1 MDADAVKRYIDLLSY
16 HNINKLH
23 LHLTDDEGWRIEIRS
38 HPELAEVGGFRGGDS
53 PVKAIYGKWFERYG
67 GYYTQEEMR
76 DIVRYAAVRNIEVI
90 PEIDLPGHS
99 RTVGTVHP
107 EIRCAY
113 AADTAATAGYDYRN
127 AWCVAREENYALL
140 GDILGE
146 ICGLFPSEYIHIGGD
161 EVDMS
166 QWKRCPDCRA
176 LMARMGTDDP
186 HRLEDLFLERL
197 AGILREH
204 GKRPAVW
211 NEAVRTGAFSH
222 DCRVNGWESTKACLD
237 ATAKGYRTVVM
248 PGEYFYF
255 DMRQSP
261 NEPGHQWAAIFD
273 ARKVYS
279 FDFAEAGFSAAQ
291 MRRVEGLQ
299 GAFFSELYV
308 AHEPE
313 KPDYLDYML
322 FPRVCALARI
332 AWSGNDEGWDAYYKE
347 LREEHYP
354 RMTAMGI
361 RFRLT
366 PPQVRY
372 ADGMLTAATDDGSRI
387 RFVRDDRPDE
397 ESDYTAPV
405 QTSEPHRYRFRSE
418 RGTGRSPYA
427 AHDSRYRT
435 IRPAVTLTS
444 SIRESAKFPYSNV
457 DTYKGYAYTSRTGRK
472 GDWVLYTF
480 DEPVS
485 CREMLLRTGYSHLT
499 KMQFV
504 TGYAEVSYDGR
515 TFERAG
521 ELDEGAILLRP
532 ERSVKAV
539 RLVCTSD
546 GNGTPIVVVMPP
558 EIKPVL

>member
-1 MDADAVKRYIDLLSY
+1 
-16 HNINKLH
+16 
-23 LHLTDDEGWRIEIRS
+23 
-38 HPELAEVGGFRGGDS
+38 
-53 PVKAIYGKWFERYG
+53 
-67 GYYTQEEMR
+67 
-76 DIVRYAAVRNIEVI
+76 
-90 PEIDLPGHS
+90 
-99 RTVGTVHP
+99 
-107 EIRCAY
+107 
-113 AADTAATAGYDYRN
+113 
-127 AWCVAREENYALL
+127 
-140 GDILGE
+140 
-146 ICGLFPSEYIHIGGD
+146 
-161 EVDMS
+161 
-166 QWKRCPDCRA
+166 
-176 LMARMGTDDP
+176 
-186 HRLEDLFLERL
+186 
-197 AGILREH
+197 
-204 GKRPAVW
+204 
-211 NEAVRTGAFSH
+211 
-222 DCRVNGWESTKACLD
+222 
-237 ATAKGYRTVVM
+237 
-248 PGEYFYF
+248 
-255 DMRQSP
+255 
-261 NEPGHQWAAIFD
+261 
-273 ARKVYS
+273 
-279 FDFAEAGFSAAQ
+279 

-444 SIRESAKFPYSNV
+444 SIRESAKFPYSNM

>member
-1 MDADAVKRYIDLLSY
+1 M
-16 HNINKLH
+16 
-23 LHLTDDEGWRIEIRS
+23 
-38 HPELAEVGGFRGGDS
+38 
-53 PVKAIYGKWFERYG
+53 
-67 GYYTQEEMR
+67 
-76 DIVRYAAVRNIEVI
+76 
-90 PEIDLPGHS
+90 
-99 RTVGTVHP
+99 
-107 EIRCAY
+107 
-113 AADTAATAGYDYRN
+113 
-127 AWCVAREENYALL
+127 
-140 GDILGE
+140 
-146 ICGLFPSEYIHIGGD
+146 
-161 EVDMS
+161 
-166 QWKRCPDCRA
+166 
-176 LMARMGTDDP
+176 
-186 HRLEDLFLERL
+186 
-197 AGILREH
+197 
-204 GKRPAVW
+204 
-211 NEAVRTGAFSH
+211 RTGAFSH

-405 QTSEPHRYRFRSE
+405 ETSEPHRYRFRSE

>member
-1 MDADAVKRYIDLLSY
+1 
-16 HNINKLH
+16 
-23 LHLTDDEGWRIEIRS
+23 
-38 HPELAEVGGFRGGDS
+38 
-53 PVKAIYGKWFERYG
+53 
-67 GYYTQEEMR
+67 
-76 DIVRYAAVRNIEVI
+76 
-90 PEIDLPGHS
+90 
-99 RTVGTVHP
+99 
-107 EIRCAY
+107 
-113 AADTAATAGYDYRN
+113 
-127 AWCVAREENYALL
+127 
-140 GDILGE
+140 
-146 ICGLFPSEYIHIGGD
+146 
-161 EVDMS
+161 MS
-166 QWKRCPDCRA
+166 QWKRCPDCQA

-347 LREEHYP
+347 LREEHSP

-405 QTSEPHRYRFRSE
+405 ETSEPHRYRFRSE

-532 ERSVKAV
+532 ERPVKAV